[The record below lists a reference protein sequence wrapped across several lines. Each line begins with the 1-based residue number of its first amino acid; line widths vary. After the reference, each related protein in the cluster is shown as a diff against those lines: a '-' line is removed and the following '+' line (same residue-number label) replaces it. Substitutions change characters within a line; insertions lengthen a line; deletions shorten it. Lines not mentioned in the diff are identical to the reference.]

1 MGKMLLGLAAAI
13 AVTAFATPAAAGTP
27 GEPFVGYPNV
37 NPSTLPVSGGGF
49 HPGFAGGFDVSVH
62 PGFDDRRFDR
72 RRSDGSLGVWVNGGE
87 WARYNNQAWQS
98 SGFNDWWH
106 DRPDRAYPAWMRN
119 NQDCAKQWY
128 AGSTLRC

>member
-1 MGKMLLGLAAAI
+1 MAGKKKEESDMGKMALGVAAAI
-13 AVTAFATPAAAGTP
+13 AASLISTPASAGLD
-27 GEPFVGYPNV
+27 EPFTGNPNA
-37 NPSTLPVSGGGF
+37 NIATFGGF
-49 HPGFAGGFDVSVH
+49 QPGNGPIDG
-62 PGFDDRRFDR
+62 RFDR
-72 RRSDGSLGVWVNGGE
+72 RHGNANGGVWVNGGE